1 LKILHLPY
9 CFYPDAV
16 GGTEI
21 YVAALARELLVLGH
35 ETVIVAPGRCSE
47 TYTHEKIKVIR
58 LKTSEGLSLDALYG
72 AGDAQVAEQFAK
84 VLTDEKPDMVH
95 MHAFTSGVSIQL
107 ARIVKAKGIRIVLT
121 YHTPTVTCPRGTMMR
136 WGSTPCHGHMDLSKC
151 VSCTLQGK
159 GLPQVTAEV
168 LSTISAVLGSSIRTA
183 QLEGR
188 LWTALRMH
196 QLIQSRFDVTH
207 ELFSLCDHVVAAA
220 DWVKGVLMKNTV
232 PAEKITVLKQGLC
245 HSEEDTANSD
255 SRMCENDSLKRSVLN
270 NADTTRGRPVK
281 LAFLGRLDPTKGL
294 HVVAEAL
301 DQEPRL
307 NLRLDI
313 YGVKQGESRNSYE
326 EQLFKMVCSDTRIH
340 ILPKL
345 LQSQVVQTLCT
356 YDALLVP
363 SQWMETGP
371 MVVLE
376 AFAAGIP
383 VIGSNLGGIRDFVRN
398 DVDGILIPFSNIE
411 KWRDVLRQISTDAM
425 ILLRLKKNVKQ
436 PETMQTVA
444 RDMQDI
450 YKQVLVN
457 SN

>member
-1 LKILHLPY
+1 MKILHLPY

-35 ETVIVAPGRCSE
+35 ETVIVAPGSCSE
-47 TYTHEKIKVIR
+47 TYTHVKIKVVR
-58 LKTSEGLSLDALYG
+58 LKTSDGLSLEALYG

-95 MHAFTSGVSIQL
+95 MHAFTSGVSIL
-107 ARIVKAKGIRIVLT
+107 LSRMVKARGIPLVLT
-121 YHTPTVTCPRGTMMR
+121 YHTPTVSCPRGTMMR
-136 WGSTPCHGHMDLSKC
+136 WGSTLCDGLMDLSQC
-151 VSCTLQGK
+151 VACTLHGKGMSRMTADIASCT
-159 GLPQVTAEV
+159 A
-168 LSTISAVLGSSIRTA
+168 IVLGPSIRA
-183 QLEGR
+183 LQLEGG
-188 LWTALRMH
+188 LWTVLRMR
-196 QLIQSRFDVTH
+196 QLLQLRFDVTH
-207 ELFSLCDHVVAAA
+207 ELFSLCDHVVATA
-220 DWVKGVLMKNTV
+220 DWVKEVLMKNKV

-245 HSEEDTANSD
+245 HSEEDTASSD
-255 SRMCENDSLKRSVLN
+255 SRMCENDSLKRSTLN

-294 HVVAEAL
+294 HIVAEAL
-301 DQEPRL
+301 AQELQL

-313 YGVKQGESRNSYE
+313 YGVKQGEARNSYE
-326 EQLFKMVCSDTRIH
+326 EQLFKMICNDTRIH

-345 LQSQVVQTLCT
+345 LQSQVVQTLRT

-398 DVDGILIPFSNIE
+398 DADGILIPFSNIE
-411 KWRDVLRQISTDAM
+411 QWRNVLRQISTDAT
-425 ILLRLKKNVKQ
+425 ILPRLKKNVRS
-436 PETMQTVA
+436 PEIMQTVA
-444 RDMQDI
+444 RYMQDI
-450 YKQVLVN
+450 YKQALV
-457 SN
+457 SNN